1 MSTRK
6 IYRLRDKM
14 IAGVCSGLAEYF
26 DVDPTL
32 IRILYVGLSLFTAAF
47 PGIILYIIMCI
58 VIPMEP

>member
-6 IYRLRDKM
+6 IYRSRDKM

-47 PGIILYIIMCI
+47 PGILTYIILCI